1 MELAIPLS
9 KFSAS
14 SVTYGSYRT
23 GYLRRT
29 IPFAYEENQ
38 ISLSSLIL
46 VLQPM
51 RVVEYDES
59 RNHLVLEDVKKTS
72 FFSKLETLQDH
83 TQEALNRYK
92 TEWLEG
98 TALPR
103 EIYPVQPLIR
113 NKRITLHLSS
123 QRELMPYF
131 VPPSASSARGGSA
144 VEHSTVNGA
153 KEELTASS
161 LKPGDFVRAIVK
173 LQGLSLQMSPEETWT
188 GKSRI
193 QHHVLQLFKVAMDA

>member
-14 SVTYGSYRT
+14 AVTYGTYRN

-38 ISLSSLIL
+38 VSLTSLIL

-72 FFSKLETLQDH
+72 FFSKLETLQDL
-83 TQEALNRYK
+83 TQEALDSHKRQ
-92 TEWLEG
+92 WLEG
-98 TALPR
+98 TTIPR
-103 EIYPVQPLIR
+103 EIHPVQPLIR

-131 VPPSASSARGGSA
+131 V
-144 VEHSTVNGA
+144 NGV
-153 KEELTASS
+153 KQELTATS

-173 LQGLSLQMSPEETWT
+173 LQGLSLQMSLEENWT

-193 QHHVLQLFKVAMDA
+193 QHHVLQLFKVSMDTP